1 MKIIKYFFEFL
12 FIITFF
18 FIFKIIG
25 YKSSS
30 NLGSIIGK
38 KIGPI
43 FRSNNKILENLN
55 NCNIGSSDKE
65 RQEIIKKMWG
75 NYGRILSEYIYIK
88 EFRKNNLNQFIE
100 IEGLEYL
107 NEIKKNNKQVI
118 FVSGHFNNFELMA
131 MEIEKAGINLAAVYR
146 PLNNPFLNIVMEN
159 IRKKYIC
166 RTQIKKGKT
175 GTRNLLKLFKNNYSI
190 ALMIDQRVSEGISV
204 NFFNREAKTT
214 TIPAQF
220 IKKYGCEI
228 VPVYIERKQN
238 FNFKLYIKKP
248 VQFDNQ
254 FTIEDITLK
263 LNEILEEMILKN
275 PDQWI
280 WSHDRWKYLIF
291 SF

>member
-18 FIFKIIG
+18 FIFKIVG

-107 NEIKKNNKQVI
+107 KEIKENNKQAVFI
-118 FVSGHFNNFELMA
+118 SGHFNNFELMA

-146 PLNNPFLNIVMEN
+146 PLNNPFLNIIMEN

-175 GTRNLLKLFKNNYSI
+175 GTRDLLRLFKENYSV
-190 ALMIDQRVSEGISV
+190 ALMIDQRVSEGISA
-204 NFFNREAKTT
+204 NFFNRKAKTT

-238 FNFKLYIKKP
+238 FNFKLYFKKP

-280 WSHDRWKYLIF
+280 WSHDRWK
-291 SF
+291 

>member
-1 MKIIKYFFEFL
+1 MKIIKYFIEFI
-12 FIITFF
+12 FIISFF

-25 YKSSS
+25 YKNSS
-30 NLGSIIGK
+30 NLGSIVGK
-38 KIGPI
+38 IIGPI

-55 NCNIGSSDKE
+55 RCNIGHSINE
-65 RQEIIKKMWG
+65 RKNIIKNMWG

-88 EFRKNNLNQFIE
+88 EFRKNNLSQYIE

-107 NEIKKNNKQVI
+107 NDIKKNNKQAV

-159 IRKKYIC
+159 IRKNHIC
-166 RTQIKKGKT
+166 RTQVKKGKT
-175 GTRNLLKLFKNNYSI
+175 GTRDLLKLFKENYSV

-204 NFFNREAKTT
+204 KFFNREAKTT

-220 IKKYGCEI
+220 IKKYGCDI
-228 VPVYIERKQN
+228 VPVYIERNQN
-238 FNFKLYIKKP
+238 FNFKLYFKKP
-248 VQFDNQ
+248 VQFDDQ
-254 FTIEDITLK
+254 FTIEEITLK
-263 LNEILEEMILKN
+263 LNEILEKMILKN

-280 WSHDRWKYLIF
+280 WSHDRWK
-291 SF
+291 

>member
-1 MKIIKYFFEFL
+1 MKIIKYFFEFI
-12 FIITFF
+12 FVITFF

-25 YKSSS
+25 YKNSS

-55 NCNIGSSDKE
+55 KCNIGYSPEE
-65 RQEIIKKMWG
+65 RQEIIKNMWG

-107 NEIKKNNKQVI
+107 KEIKKNNRQAVFI
-118 FVSGHFNNFELMA
+118 SGHFNNFELMA

-146 PLNNPFLNIVMEN
+146 PLNNPFLNIIMEN

-175 GTRNLLKLFKNNYSI
+175 GTRDLLRLFKENYSV
-190 ALMIDQRVSEGISV
+190 ALMIDQRVSEGISA
-204 NFFNREAKTT
+204 NFFNRKAKTT

-220 IKKYGCEI
+220 IKKYGCEV

-238 FNFKLYIKKP
+238 FNFKLYFKKP

-263 LNEILEEMILKN
+263 LNEILEKMILKN

-280 WSHDRWKYLIF
+280 WSHDRWR
-291 SF
+291 